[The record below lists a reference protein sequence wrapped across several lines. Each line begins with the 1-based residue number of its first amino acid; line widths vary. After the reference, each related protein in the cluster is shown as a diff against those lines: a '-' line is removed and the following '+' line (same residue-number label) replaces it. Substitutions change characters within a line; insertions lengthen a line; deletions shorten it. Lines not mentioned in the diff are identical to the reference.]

1 MSAWLVR
8 HLVGAAQDLQEEPL
22 PATAQ
27 RQAWFLAPTGSALTL
42 GSTQAVEAVD
52 AELADR
58 LGVAVARRRSGGGAV
73 LVGPGEVIWF
83 DVVIPR
89 GDPLWHDD
97 VGRAAWWLGELWQ
110 AALVDL
116 GVVSEV
122 WRGPLRRDTLADA
135 VCFGGLG
142 AGEVSVNGRKLVGIS
157 QRRSRDQARLQSAL
171 LLRWP
176 ARLMVDLLRL
186 GPAAAADLA
195 GRAVGVGELPG
206 FAGTDAGELAASV
219 VAALTARLAP
229 NTV

>member
-1 MSAWLVR
+1 MSGWLVR

-42 GSTQAVEAVD
+42 GSTQSIEAVD

-122 WRGPLRRDTLADA
+122 WRGPLRR
-135 VCFGGLG
+135 V
-142 AGEVSVNGRKLVGIS
+142 
-157 QRRSRDQARLQSAL
+157 
-171 LLRWP
+171 
-176 ARLMVDLLRL
+176 
-186 GPAAAADLA
+186 
-195 GRAVGVGELPG
+195 
-206 FAGTDAGELAASV
+206 
-219 VAALTARLAP
+219 
-229 NTV
+229 